1 MDISLF
7 TDLERLNQTGNFTR
21 AAELANITQPAF
33 SRRIKALEA
42 WVGTKLVDRS
52 RQPVTLTAAGSQM
65 LEAGLQSLAHIEQV
79 RSQVLTAQSSPEKYV
94 VAFGKQ
100 HSISWLFYTN
110 WLRAVEEAYGP
121 ILSRLRADDL
131 PHCMTELQNGHLDF
145 VIAYARAGEL
155 SDDGQSIVIGKD
167 RLVPVCKPDADGR
180 PMYNFNNRDGQIPF
194 LRFGDES
201 SISEHLEPLFRENN
215 LQARLLS
222 VYENP
227 IAGSLLIRVREGSG
241 VAWLPESLIEA
252 DITTSTL
259 LRTGDD
265 AWTVELDIRL
275 YRNEQESNNLTRSIW
290 SFMESEMLP
299 LL

>member
-7 TDLERLNQTGNFTR
+7 GDLERLNQTGNFTR

-79 RSQVLTAQSSPEKYV
+79 RSQVLNAQSLPEKYV

-100 HSISWLFYTN
+100 HSISWRFYTN

-121 ILSRLRADDL
+121 VLSRLRADDL
-131 PHCMTELQNGHLDF
+131 PHCMTELQSGELDF

-155 SDDGQSIVIGKD
+155 IDNSQSIVIGKD
-167 RLVPVCKPDADGR
+167 RLVPVCKPDADGK
-180 PMYNFNNRDGQIPF
+180 PIYNFNNKDQIPF

-201 SISEHLEPLFRENN
+201 SISEHLEPLFQENN
-215 LQARLLS
+215 LQSKLLS

-252 DITTSTL
+252 DITTNTL
-259 LRTGDD
+259 ISIGDD
-265 AWTVELDIRL
+265 AWTVALDIRL
-275 YRNEQESNNLTRSIW
+275 YRNEEESNHLTRAIW
-290 SFMESEMLP
+290 SFLESGKLK